1 MVPCL
6 TSSRVDPLLQAC
18 MHSTVPLLHHPRQKL
33 QSDSDNKV
41 YCGWNYY
48 HKSNYVE
55 NYWLLCIH
63 TALSEFYIFVILS
76 IIYVYIYMSWLNKSF
91 QNDNDKDENDDLEN
105 DDDDN
110 GDDNEYEIRI
120 MMMIMPKLTMT
131 TMMITRRW

>member
-1 MVPCL
+1 
-6 TSSRVDPLLQAC
+6 
-18 MHSTVPLLHHPRQKL
+18 
-33 QSDSDNKV
+33 
-41 YCGWNYY
+41 
-48 HKSNYVE
+48 
-55 NYWLLCIH
+55 
-63 TALSEFYIFVILS
+63 
-76 IIYVYIYMSWLNKSF
+76 MSWLNKSF